1 MTDPVFSGLQPA
13 SVWAQ
18 FATLCA
24 VPRASK
30 HEAALRERLVRWAT
44 ERGLNATVDAAGNLI
59 LRKPATV
66 GYERAP
72 GVVLQGHLDMVCQKN
87 VDSAHDFSC
96 DPIVPRLRDGWLV
109 TEKTTLGADNGIG
122 VALILAVLEDE
133 SI

>member
-13 SVWAQ
+13 SVWAH

-59 LRKPATV
+59 L
-66 GYERAP
+66 
-72 GVVLQGHLDMVCQKN
+72 Q
-87 VDSAHDFSC
+87 
-96 DPIVPRLRDGWLV
+96 
-109 TEKTTLGADNGIG
+109 
-122 VALILAVLEDE
+122 
-133 SI
+133 